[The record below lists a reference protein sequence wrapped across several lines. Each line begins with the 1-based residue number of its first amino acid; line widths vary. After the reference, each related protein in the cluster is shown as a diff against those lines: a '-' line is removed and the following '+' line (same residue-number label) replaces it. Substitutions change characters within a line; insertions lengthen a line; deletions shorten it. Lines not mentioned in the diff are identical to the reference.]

1 MSEMQQPTPAQMP
14 AAASDAQSA
23 LVNESTGVTAL
34 FVRRPVLAMV
44 LSLLIIVAGLAAIA
58 GVEIRELPAVDSPV
72 ITVTTTF
79 TGAAPET
86 VDREITAIIESAA
99 GRVPGINSISSS
111 SSFGSSRVTVDFQE
125 SVNLDIAASD
135 MRDAIARVSRDL
147 PEGIDDPRIV
157 KADSDAQAVLRLAVT
172 STNMSAEEMTLVI
185 ENQVLDNFTAIS
197 GVADV
202 QVFGDREQVFR
213 IDVDQAKLA
222 SRGLSV
228 ADLASTLSDAA
239 FDAPAGALSSDT
251 QSLSVRASATVDS
264 AEEFSQLLIDGRTR
278 IGDVAS
284 VVLGA
289 DSGSTSLRANGRT
302 AIGFAIIRQAGSNT
316 LEISKA
322 VHELAER
329 LNQSLPEGMDIRV
342 TSDDAVFING
352 SIREVL
358 FSLTMAIAIVVGIIF
373 IFLLN
378 WRATLIPA
386 LTMPVALIGTVAGI
400 WLAGFSINILTLLA
414 LLLAT
419 GMVVDDAIVV
429 LENIVNRR
437 NQGMG
442 PRAAAVIGTRQV
454 FFAVITTTAVLAAVF
469 VPLSFLPGKAGGL
482 FREFGFVLA
491 IAVTISSIVALSL
504 CPMLA
509 SKMLKDSNT
518 ASAPVKTNPIANA
531 IRRFGHVSAR
541 WYASI
546 LKTMLNIPYIV
557 VTCALMV
564 AALAWYT
571 LTLVPEE
578 LLPSEDRSVLLMRIS
593 APQGVSLD
601 YTAAQQ
607 RKIEDMVQPLVD
619 SGEAQNVF
627 SIAGRGGST
636 NSGFMVV
643 TLAPWEQRVRSQ
655 QEIASEINAG
665 LRGVPGVRAFA
676 IQPNS
681 LGIRGAGSGL
691 SVAVAGDSYERL
703 AARADELVQLMEK
716 DSRFGRVELSYET
729 SQAQLSINI
738 DRERAADLGID
749 IDGLA
754 AAMQAVL
761 DGREL
766 GDVFINDRAIA
777 VKLLSSTQ
785 PINDPTDL
793 ANLFLRTSD
802 GRIVPM
808 SSIAT
813 LQETAIAP
821 SLPREERSR
830 AVSVTAS
837 LTDEMSLREGLNELT
852 RLAAPLLEA
861 DMRLIPLAE
870 AATLNE
876 TSSGLALTFG
886 FAIIIVFLVLA
897 AQFESFISSLIIMF
911 TVPFGIA
918 SAIFALYLS
927 DTSLNIYS
935 QIGLV
940 LLVGIMSKNGIL
952 IVEFANQL
960 RDEGMSVKEAAMQ
973 AATRRLRPV
982 TMTLFST
989 VLGGVPLVLASG
1001 AGAEAR
1007 TALGWVI
1014 VGGLGLAT
1022 IFTLF
1027 LTPVAYSLLAG
1038 FSAPKAASDRQLE
1051 KEMAQASS
1059 FASATDTTTAT
1070 ATNTATATATAS

>member
-1 MSEMQQPTPAQMP
+1 MSETQQTVQ
-14 AAASDAQSA
+14 ASEPSS
-23 LVNESTGVTAL
+23 VSESSHTSVAESSGITAL

-72 ITVTTTF
+72 ITVSTSYS
-79 TGAAPET
+79 GAAPET

-99 GRVPGINSISSS
+99 GRVPGVNSISSS
-111 SSFGSSRVTVDFQE
+111 SSFGSSRVTVDFKE

-147 PEGIDDPRIV
+147 PDDMDDPRVV

-172 STNMSAEEMTLVI
+172 STNMSPEEMTLVI
-185 ENQVLDNFTAIS
+185 ENQILDNFTAIN

-202 QVFGDREQVFR
+202 QVYGDREQVFR

-239 FDAPAGALSSDT
+239 FDTPAGALSSDT
-251 QSLSVRASATVDS
+251 QSLSVRASANVDS
-264 AEEFSQLLIDGRTR
+264 AEDFAQLLIDERTR

-284 VVLGA
+284 VVLGS
-289 DSGSTSLRANGRT
+289 DTGSTSLRANGRT
-302 AIGFAIIRQAGSNT
+302 GVGFAIIRQAGSNT

-322 VHELAER
+322 VRDVAER
-329 LNQSLPEGMDIRV
+329 VNQNLPEGMDIRV

-358 FSLTMAIAIVVGIIF
+358 FSLGMAIIIVVCIIF

-469 VPLSFLPGKAGGL
+469 IPLSFLPGKAGGL
-482 FREFGFVLA
+482 FREFGFVMA

-509 SKMLKDSNT
+509 SRLLKDSE
-518 ASAPVKTNPIANA
+518 SPDDPVQTNAMVNA
-531 IRRFGHVSAR
+531 IRSFGNKAASLYAR
-541 WYASI
+541 I
-546 LKTMLNIPYIV
+546 LETFLDVPYIV
-557 VTCALMV
+557 VTGALMI
-564 AALAWYT
+564 ASLAWFT
-571 LTLVPEE
+571 LSQIPEE
-578 LLPSEDRSVLLMRIS
+578 LLPPEDRSVLLMRVS
-593 APQGVSLD
+593 APQGVSLE
-601 YTAAQQ
+601 YTAAQL
-607 RKIEDMVQPLVD
+607 RKIEDLVQPLVD
-619 SGEAQNVF
+619 NGEAKNVF

-636 NSGFMVV
+636 NGGFMVV
-643 TLAPWEQRVRSQ
+643 TLMPWEERVRSQ
-655 QEIASEINAG
+655 QEIVSEINGG
-665 LRGVPGVRAFA
+665 LRTIPGVRAFA

-691 SVAVAGDSYERL
+691 KVAIAGDSYEQL
-703 AARADELVQLMEK
+703 AARADELIQMLEQ
-716 DSRFGRVELSYET
+716 DSRFGRVDLSYET
-729 SQAQLSINI
+729 SQAQLSISI
-738 DRERAADLGID
+738 DRERAADLGIE

-766 GDVFINDRAIA
+766 GDVFINDRAVA

-793 ANLFLRTSD
+793 ANLFLKTRD

-808 SSIAT
+808 SSIASVK
-813 LQETAIAP
+813 ETAIAP
-821 SLPREERSR
+821 SLPREQRSR
-830 AVSVTAS
+830 AVTVTAS
-837 LTDEMSLREGLNELT
+837 LSEEMSLREGLDELT
-852 RLAAPLLEA
+852 RLATPLLEA

-876 TSSGLALTFG
+876 TSGGLALTFG
-886 FAIIIVFLVLA
+886 FAVVIVFLVLA
-897 AQFESFISSLIIMF
+897 AQFESFVSSLIIMF
-911 TVPFGIA
+911 TVPFGLA

-927 DTSLNIYS
+927 GTSLNIYS

-960 RDEGMSVKEAAMQ
+960 RDEGMSVKEAALH
-973 AATRRLRPV
+973 ASTRRLRPV

-1001 AGAEAR
+1001 AGSEAR

-1022 IFTLF
+1022 VFTLF
-1027 LTPVAYSLLAG
+1027 LTPVAYRLLAG
-1038 FSAPKAASDRQLE
+1038 FSAPKAASDRQLD
-1051 KEMAQASS
+1051 KELAEAGAQ
-1059 FASATDTTTAT
+1059 SATAAAGTQTSPH
-1070 ATNTATATATAS
+1070 ASTG

>member
-1 MSEMQQPTPAQMP
+1 MTTAQQPSPHT
-14 AAASDAQSA
+14 ASATEDS
-23 LVNESTGVTAL
+23 GGITAL

-72 ITVTTTF
+72 ITVTTTYS
-79 TGAAPET
+79 GAAPET

-111 SSFGSSRVTVDFQE
+111 SSFGRSRVTVDFQE

-147 PEGIDDPRIV
+147 PDNVDDPRIV
-157 KADSDAQAVLRLAVT
+157 KADSDAQAVLRLALT
-172 STNMSAEEMTLVI
+172 SSSMSAEEMTLIV
-185 ENQVLDNFTAIS
+185 ENQVLDSFTAIN

-202 QVFGDREQVFR
+202 QVYGDREQVFR

-228 ADLASTLSDAA
+228 ADLSRTLADAA
-239 FDAPAGALSSDT
+239 FDTPAGSLSSDT
-251 QSLSVRASATVDS
+251 QSLSVRASASVDS
-264 AEEFSQLLIDGRTR
+264 TEEFAQLLLNDRTR

-284 VVLGA
+284 VTLGA
-289 DSGSTSLRANGRT
+289 DIGSTALRANGRT
-302 AIGFAIIRQAGSNT
+302 GVGLAIIRQAGSNT
-316 LEISKA
+316 LEISEA
-322 VHELAER
+322 VHKAAER
-329 LNQSLPEGMDIRV
+329 LNASLPEGIDIRV

-358 FSLTMAIAIVVGIIF
+358 FSLSLAITIVVGIIF

-386 LTMPVALIGTVAGI
+386 VTMPVALIGTVAGI

-419 GMVVDDAIVV
+419 GLVVDDAIVV

-442 PRAAAVIGTRQV
+442 PKAAAVIGTRQV

-469 VPLSFLPGKAGGL
+469 IPLSFLPGKAGGL

-491 IAVTISSIVALSL
+491 IAVTISSVVALSL

-509 SKMLKDSNT
+509 SRLLKART
-518 ASAPVKTNPIANA
+518 ADDVERAQTNRLANA
-531 IRRFGHVSAR
+531 VRHVGHTGAR

-546 LKTMLNIPYIV
+546 LKTLLRVPYLV
-557 VTCALMV
+557 VAGALLI
-564 AALAWYT
+564 AALAWHT
-571 LTLVPEE
+571 LSLVPEE
-578 LLPSEDRSVLLMRIS
+578 LVPPEDRSVALMRVS
-593 APQGVSLD
+593 APQGVSLE
-601 YTAAQQ
+601 YTAAQL
-607 RKIEDMVQPLVD
+607 RKIEDLVQPFVD
-619 SGEAQNVF
+619 SGEAKNVF

-643 TLAPWEQRVRSQ
+643 TLQPWEERARSQ
-655 QEIASEINAG
+655 QEIVSEINRG
-665 LRGVPGVRAFA
+665 LRTIPGVRAFA

-691 SVAVAGDSYERL
+691 KVAVAGNSYEQL
-703 AARADELVQLMEK
+703 ALRADELVQAMEQ
-716 DSRFGRVELSYET
+716 DSRFGRVNLSYET
-729 SQAQLSINI
+729 SQAQLSISI
-738 DRERAADLGID
+738 DRERAADLGIE

-754 AAMQAVL
+754 GAMQAVL

-766 GDVFINDRAIA
+766 GDVFINDRAVA

-793 ANLFLRTSD
+793 ANLFLRTRD

-813 LQETAIAP
+813 LRESAIAP

-830 AVSVTAS
+830 AVTVTAS
-837 LTDEMSLREGLNELT
+837 LSDEMSLREGMNELT
-852 RLAAPLLEA
+852 RLAEPLLDD

-886 FAIIIVFLVLA
+886 FAVVIVFLVLA
-897 AQFESFISSLIIMF
+897 AQFESFVSSLIIMF
-911 TVPFGIA
+911 TVPFGLA

-940 LLVGIMSKNGIL
+940 LLVGIMAKNGIL

-960 RDEGMSVKEAAMQ
+960 RDQGMSVSDAALQ

-1022 IFTLF
+1022 LFTLF
-1027 LTPVAYSLLAG
+1027 LTPVAYRLLAG
-1038 FSAPKAASDRQLE
+1038 FSAPKAASDQQLTRE
-1051 KEMAQASS
+1051 LAQAGS
-1059 FASATDTTTAT
+1059 T
-1070 ATNTATATATAS
+1070 